1 MEFLVFNEIVHDGE
15 HDIGVN
21 ITFFLAS
28 STVIMFT
35 ENYLVAVVFERFV

>member
-1 MEFLVFNEIVHDGE
+1 MELSVFNEIVHNGE

-28 STVIMFT
+28 STAIMFT